1 MSIGELNIGDLSIG
15 ASNIGGT
22 NIGDVDI
29 VVLLLSA
36 AAVLVWPTNNPVS
49 AVGGGGAG
57 APAGQDHTR
66 AGAGVDA
73 RAAVVR
79 SVVPVAEVA
88 GVIDLLALT
97 LRGGVGLVEAMEAVA
112 ARVGGPL
119 DCICGPWRQP
129 VDGGSKMPQPGR
141 VSRPHGSRR
150 PEPCGWQPL
159 QVCPRLMHWSA
170 RPMRFVAAN
179 DNGSRWR
186 RRPWAS
192 ASCCR
197 SGLSSCPRSSSPPSC
212 RSCLLSLNRC
222 FPASEHGA
230 VPDRHPRSGS
240 VVRHSLAVTQG
251 MEIHG

>member
-15 ASNIGGT
+15 ASNIGRT

-112 ARVGGPL
+112 VRVGGPL
-119 DCICGPWRQP
+119 GLHLRT
-129 VDGGSKMPQPGR
+129 VAAAGR
-141 VSRPHGSRR
+141 WGVEDAAAWASVPSA
-150 PEPCGWQPL
+150 WQPAARAL
-159 QVCPRLMHWSA
+159 RMAATAGVPPADALVGAADEVRRGERQRLEVATATLGVRIVLPLGLVFLPAFILTTVLPIVLALAQQV
-170 RPMRFVAAN
+170 
-179 DNGSRWR
+179 
-186 RRPWAS
+186 
-192 ASCCR
+192 
-197 SGLSSCPRSSSPPSC
+197 LSS
-212 RSCLLSLNRC
+212 
-222 FPASEHGA
+222 
-230 VPDRHPRSGS
+230 
-240 VVRHSLAVTQG
+240 Q
-251 MEIHG
+251 